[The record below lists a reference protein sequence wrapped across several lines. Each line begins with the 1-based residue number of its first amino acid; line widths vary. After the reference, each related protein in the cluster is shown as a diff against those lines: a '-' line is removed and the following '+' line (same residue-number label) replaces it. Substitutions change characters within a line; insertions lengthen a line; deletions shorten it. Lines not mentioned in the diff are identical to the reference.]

1 MDRFRKIED
10 PRDIRRAAGLTQ
22 QAFWSRIGATPSA
35 GSRYETGRNMPKPT
49 RELLRLV
56 YVEQIDLAALC
67 GEDIQIVDYLKTTHP
82 DLYKSLAKAVK
93 TAEDWRIKDYSKE
106 AQ

>member
-1 MDRFRKIED
+1 MDRFCKIND

-22 QAFWSRIGATPSA
+22 HAFWSRISATQSA

-56 YVEQIDLAALC
+56 YIEQIDLTTLR
-67 GEDIQIVDYLKTTHP
+67 GEDVQIVDYLKTTHP

-93 TAEDWRIKDYSKE
+93 TKTE
-106 AQ
+106 ALASGEEQTA

>member
-10 PRDIRRAAGLTQ
+10 PRDIRRATGLTQ
-22 QAFWSRIGATPSA
+22 QAFWSRIGATQSA

-56 YVEQIDLAALC
+56 YIEQIDLTTIR
-67 GEDIQIVDYLKTTHP
+67 GEDVQIVDYLKTTHP

-93 TAEDWRIKDYSKE
+93 TKAAAALASNEE
-106 AQ
+106 QAA